1 MEKSKK
7 LIVSSELEKLFGLS
21 NPYVECWVTEKFET
35 MEGEISIPPQGMLTF
50 LYDDCKLIFTFRKNN
65 NVFTNKEIAYT
76 GRVSLYTV
84 RDIGAPNLKIKMTP
98 LTYPASHEPLLLTV
112 DFNNIINLAP
122 IKK

>member
-1 MEKSKK
+1 MEKTKN
-7 LIVSSELEKLFGLS
+7 LIASPELTKMLGLPD
-21 NPYVECWVTEKFET
+21 PYIACYVTEKFET
-35 MEGEISIPPQGMLTF
+35 MEGEISIPPQGMLAF

-65 NVFTNKEIAYT
+65 NVFTNKEIQYT

-98 LTYPASHEPLLLTV
+98 LTYPATIEPLLLTV